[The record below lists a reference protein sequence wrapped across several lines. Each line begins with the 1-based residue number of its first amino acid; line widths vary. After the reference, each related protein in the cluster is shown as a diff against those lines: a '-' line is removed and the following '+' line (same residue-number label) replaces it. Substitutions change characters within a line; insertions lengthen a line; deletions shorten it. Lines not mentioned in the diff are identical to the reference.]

1 MSDFSNRLKELRTSK
16 GLTQRELGSFLN
28 VTQNAIFNWETG
40 RTEPSAET
48 IERIANYFKV
58 SPAYLMGWGEHKSL
72 NNIIAD
78 NTARYRTQLN
88 TSQEALA
95 KYVGIST
102 DAIRQIETGKVMPS
116 PSELLK
122 ISEGLMITVNQLLDM
137 PGETVAEAN
146 ERYIHDTFLRS
157 GYYIFK
163 LTSGCGDEYWISN
176 EEAFY
181 RIEKTILDKL
191 MESIDSYSTF
201 SIEKALENSIQEYH
215 KTPKDSESFK
225 NGSSGS

>member
-1 MSDFSNRLKELRTSK
+1 MSDFSNRLKKLRVSK
-16 GLTQRELGSFLN
+16 GLTQRELGSFLD

-72 NNIIAD
+72 NHIIAD
-78 NTARYRTQLN
+78 NTLRYRTQLN
-88 TSQEALA
+88 VSQETLA

-122 ISEGLMITVNQLLDM
+122 ISEGLMITVDQLLDM
-137 PGETVAEAN
+137 PDETVTEAN
-146 ERYIHDTFLRS
+146 ERYIHDIFLRN

-163 LTSGCGDEYWISN
+163 IANECGDEYWISS

-181 RIEKTILDKL
+181 RIEKTRLDKL
-191 MESIDSYSTF
+191 IESIDSYSTF
-201 SIEKALENSIQEYH
+201 SIEKALKNSIQEYR
-215 KTPKDSESFK
+215 KAPKDSESFK
-225 NGSSGS
+225 NGNSGG